1 MQSKELQDN
10 CKTKKYGKLRKGDSS
25 MAKEKNKKGKE
36 TEGLNID
43 FGIGKLSLGLG
54 GLLDGIGN
62 LVDLAAKLKEAGGEI
77 NKEGE
82 IDLSNLKEGMKGV
95 FGVSIKTAVGGKP
108 VVESFGNVRKTPQ
121 GPTVEEERE
130 PITDV
135 FDEDQEIRIYAE
147 MPGVNQE
154 DIKLDLKED
163 ILDISAQTGD
173 RKYRKEVLL
182 PAKVQADTMTS
193 SYTNG
198 ILEVKAKK

>member
-1 MQSKELQDN
+1 
-10 CKTKKYGKLRKGDSS
+10 
-25 MAKEKNKKGKE
+25 MAKDKKKKN
-36 TEGLNID
+36 EGFDID
-43 FGIGKLSLGLG
+43 FGIGKLSLG
-54 GLLDGIGN
+54 GLFKGIEN

-95 FGVSIKTAVGGKP
+95 FGFSVKTAVGGKP
-108 VVESFGNVRKTPQ
+108 IIESFGNVKKTPG
-121 GPTVEEERE
+121 GPKVEEERE

-135 FDEDQEIRIYAE
+135 FDEDEEIRIYAE

-173 RKYRKEVLL
+173 RKYHKEILL
-182 PAKVQADTMTS
+182 PAKVKAETLVS
-193 SYTNG
+193 SYNNG
-198 ILEVKAKK
+198 ILEVKVRK